1 VTLAWG
7 RRGSTLQT
15 DTRILTPA
23 AAETL
28 YHSKLKEKL
37 AKGYRPGEDAAVLS
51 ARPGRPH
58 VQESGGCKAYD
69 RQPDRS
75 YLPMLLN
82 SIGPE
87 HAERL
92 ILDPNWFMQQ
102 KADGVRAVITV
113 DHIEGTVRA
122 VSRTGNPVRLTVATV
137 DALKHAFPGGAIVDA
152 ESCGQ
157 TLVIF
162 DILGVGTDELSR
174 SSCELRLRNL
184 ETIARCN
191 KYPQHLSFIQTARSE
206 AQKGHALKLLR
217 DGGAEGV
224 VFKDRNAPYCAGR
237 PDTGGPALKWKFIA
251 SASVVVARHHREGK
265 RSVGMA
271 LSDGTPVG
279 HVTIAAKHGKL
290 PIVGTVIEV
299 EYLYAFRGG
308 SLAQAVY
315 KGIRSDVGAD
325 SAEQLRYKG
334 EVART
339 RA

>member
-1 VTLAWG
+1 MKTATLYYVEGNSDKQYTAAVRGGTVTLAWG

-162 DILGVGTDELSR
+162 DILGVGTDDPDGALGSPEGACTEAVAR
-174 SSCELRLRNL
+174 WRGRRRRLQG
-184 ETIARCN
+184 
-191 KYPQHLSFIQTARSE
+191 PQRA
-206 AQKGHALKLLR
+206 LLR
-217 DGGAEGV
+217 RAARHRGAGVEVEVHRVGIGGCREASQGRQAIGRDGTERRHAGGACDHSGEAWQAAHR
-224 VFKDRNAPYCAGR
+224 RN
-237 PDTGGPALKWKFIA
+237 
-251 SASVVVARHHREGK
+251 RH
-265 RSVGMA
+265 
-271 LSDGTPVG
+271 
-279 HVTIAAKHGKL
+279 
-290 PIVGTVIEV
+290 
-299 EYLYAFRGG
+299 
-308 SLAQAVY
+308 
-315 KGIRSDVGAD
+315 
-325 SAEQLRYKG
+325 
-334 EVART
+334 
-339 RA
+339 